1 MNIKNFFHS
10 KKSSDDNVEIIIDD
24 KHQDSSHEIE
34 DESNL
39 DENTDIDLKLDPT
52 GDKARDLMIL
62 VGKAIDYWAKMYGL
76 EDLPKHI
83 IFKQALGI
91 MNAWNNIYKPK
102 DKP

>member
-1 MNIKNFFHS
+1 MNIKNLFHS
-10 KKSSDDNVEIIIDD
+10 KKPSDDDVRVVIDD
-24 KHQDSSHEIE
+24 KHQITSYEGE
-34 DESNL
+34 DESHLGKNI
-39 DENTDIDLKLDPT
+39 DINLKLEAT

-62 VGKAIDYWAKMYGL
+62 VGKAIDYWAKMYSL

-83 IFKQALGI
+83 LFKQALGI

>member
-1 MNIKNFFHS
+1 MNIKNLFNS
-10 KKSSDDNVEIIIDD
+10 KKPSDDVAIVVDD
-24 KHQDSSHEIE
+24 KHQISSQKNE
-34 DESNL
+34 DESHL
-39 DENTDIDLKLDPT
+39 GESTDIDLKLEPT

-62 VGKAIDYWAKMYGL
+62 VGKAIDCWAKMYDL